1 MLCSPLP
8 RRVRWPPEVAAVA
21 AHLPGSRPGGRI
33 RPTVDHQLATGI
45 HRPVTG
51 VSTGRWCRSPLPA
64 DPSPSSARHP
74 CGEDARQEQ
83 RAQDPSPGSTGPA
96 SRPPPSS
103 SREGSCH
110 EPGQGTHRAH
120 NKVGRGQTPRHRPH
134 RRLGLHR
141 RGGDRRCAV
150 LPVLAPPGRGSRTA
164 ATRRRRHMTND
175 IDSSP
180 APTGPAPIATF
191 DGVTRRYG
199 RVTAVDGLSLQ
210 IGSGETVALLG
221 PNGAG
226 KTSAVELL
234 LGLAQPDAGVVR
246 LFGGPPADA
255 VAAGRVGAMLQDAG
269 LPQGAKVM
277 GLVRSLYPDPL
288 SVADALGLA
297 DLEQV
302 AGRQVERLSGG
313 QRQRVRLALA
323 LAGNPELLILD
334 EPTAALDVDARRSFW
349 DRVRGYVAEGRAVL
363 FATHR
368 LEEADAV
375 ADRVVVIADGRLLA
389 DGTPDQVKA
398 QAAGRST
405 ISVAADGLSRYVLE
419 NLPAVETV
427 RRDRGRVTLSTSNP
441 DATIRALLQQAPHV
455 QGLEVTQAGME
466 EAFRHL
472 IHQGGTP

>member
-1 MLCSPLP
+1 
-8 RRVRWPPEVAAVA
+8 
-21 AHLPGSRPGGRI
+21 
-33 RPTVDHQLATGI
+33 
-45 HRPVTG
+45 
-51 VSTGRWCRSPLPA
+51 
-64 DPSPSSARHP
+64 
-74 CGEDARQEQ
+74 
-83 RAQDPSPGSTGPA
+83 
-96 SRPPPSS
+96 
-103 SREGSCH
+103 
-110 EPGQGTHRAH
+110 
-120 NKVGRGQTPRHRPH
+120 
-134 RRLGLHR
+134 
-141 RGGDRRCAV
+141 
-150 LPVLAPPGRGSRTA
+150 
-164 ATRRRRHMTND
+164 MTND

-199 RVTAVDGLSLQ
+199 PVTAVDGVSLQ

-226 KTSAVELL
+226 KTTAVELL
-234 LGLAQPDAGVVR
+234 LGLAHPDAGVVR

-255 VAAGRVGAMLQDAG
+255 VANGRVGAMLQDAG
-269 LPQGAKVM
+269 LPQGAKVAELI

-288 SVADALGLA
+288 SVADALRLA

-302 AGRQVERLSGG
+302 AARQVERLSGG

-334 EPTAALDVDARRSFW
+334 EPTAALDVDARRTFW
-349 DRVRGYVAEGRAVL
+349 DRVRVYVAGGRTVL

-375 ADRVVVIADGRLLA
+375 AGRVVVIAGGRLLA

-405 ISVAADGLSRYVLE
+405 ISVAADGLSRNLLE

-427 RRDRGRVTLSTSNP
+427 RQDRGRLTLSTSDP

-472 IHQGGTP
+472 THQGGTR